1 MSGMSKLFFHH
12 IAPAPEDPI
21 FGLQVTFEKD
31 RRPHKINLSIGVY
44 KNDRLITPVLESV
57 KEAEAFLLR
66 EEKTKD
72 YLPIGGDPVFLQ
84 QIGALVFGDFFWSG
98 EGKRI
103 CGVQTPGGT
112 GGLRIGGE
120 FLRQEVGERI
130 VISD

>member
-1 MSGMSKLFFHH
+1 MSKLFFHH

-21 FGLQVTFEKD
+21 FGLQVAFEKD
-31 RRPHKINLSIGVY
+31 PRPDKINLSVGVY
-44 KNDRLITPVLESV
+44 KNDQLITPVLESV
-57 KEAEAFLLR
+57 KEAEAFLIR

-84 QIGALVFGDFFWSG
+84 QIGALIFGDFFWSG

-103 CGVQTPGGT
+103 CGAHVPGGT

-120 FLRQEVGERI
+120 FLKQEV
-130 VISD
+130 